1 MNWKKATLLAPFL
14 SFAGR
19 LRFPWLFAITLLLFV
34 VNIMVPDAIPF
45 ADEALLG
52 LGALLLGS
60 IKNRGKGE
68 DRKESGNKAVNLESG
83 KRGSG
88 SDGASNSSD

>member
-14 SFAGR
+14 SYAGK
-19 LRFPWLFAITLLLFV
+19 LRFPWLFAITLTLFV
-34 VNIMVPDAIPF
+34 VNVMVPDVIPF

-60 IKNRGKGE
+60 LKHR
-68 DRKESGNKAVNLESG
+68 RKDANTVVSGNKAGSLESDKG
-83 KRGSG
+83 NSDSG
-88 SDGASNSSD
+88 PVSK